1 MDNSS
6 NPFGRNTEFSRSVK
20 TDRPVVVYD
29 DSVFS
34 GPMGPTQ
41 IVRFRTFDTPR
52 AVYSPSQPD
61 DDGDERM
68 NTNNDVLSKIEFR
81 IGIGI
86 AILAFATAAVG
97 TTWAVSS
104 KIYDSNNAVRQ
115 EMAGVVQASKTEL
128 ATRIDK
134 VEDKVDVGFKDN
146 TEKLNEL
153 KILLMTQN
161 DKKKI

>member
-1 MDNSS
+1 
-6 NPFGRNTEFSRSVK
+6 
-20 TDRPVVVYD
+20 
-29 DSVFS
+29 
-34 GPMGPTQ
+34 
-41 IVRFRTFDTPR
+41 
-52 AVYSPSQPD
+52 
-61 DDGDERM
+61 M